1 MRSKVLE
8 TDRGNKEKRRKGLI
22 NGRAGA

>member
-8 TDRGNKEKRRKGLI
+8 TDSGNKEKRSKGLI
-22 NGRAGA
+22 NGRAAA